1 MTTLSVLVDLMKQA
15 GEMKGKTGQQKK
27 DWVLTKLREVM
38 NLPDA
43 VEDLIIELIDV
54 LIDVDKH
61 RIRINPAVKKHIVS
75 LGKLCC

>member
-61 RIRINPAVKKHIVS
+61 RIRINPAVKKHIINITS
-75 LGKLCC
+75 LCC

>member
-27 DWVLTKLREVM
+27 NWVLTKLREVM

-61 RIRINPAVKKHIVS
+61 RIVINPNVKTHIVS